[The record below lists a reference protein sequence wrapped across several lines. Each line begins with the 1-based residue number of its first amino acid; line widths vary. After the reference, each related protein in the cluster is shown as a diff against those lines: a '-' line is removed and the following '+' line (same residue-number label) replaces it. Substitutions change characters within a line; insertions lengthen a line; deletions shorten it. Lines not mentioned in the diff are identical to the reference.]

1 MLFSFSLFLYN
12 ISMRT
17 IFIYLIYPIWT
28 ILFASQASILEENLS
43 IAGNLPYR
51 HPFFILWAIVTLSVL
66 GSSFNQCIRYSIHKS
81 FLKFVSIIA
90 SSIFLFAVILPYLPE
105 RYPMIADWHISLS
118 FAGLITMLGCV
129 GMMMIS
135 LTFTG
140 YRLIEYNMMYVS
152 ICMIS
157 LMIFFGFGLV
167 NSLVEI
173 FAAISTAIY
182 LDQLAKRLTVL

>member
-1 MLFSFSLFLYN
+1 
-12 ISMRT
+12 
-17 IFIYLIYPIWT
+17 
-28 ILFASQASILEENLS
+28 
-43 IAGNLPYR
+43 
-51 HPFFILWAIVTLSVL
+51 
-66 GSSFNQCIRYSIHKS
+66 
-81 FLKFVSIIA
+81 
-90 SSIFLFAVILPYLPE
+90 
-105 RYPMIADWHISLS
+105 
-118 FAGLITMLGCV
+118 
-129 GMMMIS
+129 MIS